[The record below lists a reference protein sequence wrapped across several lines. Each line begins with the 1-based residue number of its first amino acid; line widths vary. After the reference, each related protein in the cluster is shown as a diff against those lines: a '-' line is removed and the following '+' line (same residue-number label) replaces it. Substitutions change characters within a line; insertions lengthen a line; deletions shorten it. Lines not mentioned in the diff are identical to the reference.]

1 MKIAIRILFFVGLI
15 GLPAGQENR
24 STNPTAPQSLGLD
37 VGQQAPAFA
46 LSDQFGH
53 TQSIETLKGS
63 NGTILPLDIKRCSEG
78 YSA

>member
-1 MKIAIRILFFVGLI
+1 LVFPLDKKTDPPILPLLNLLAWTSV
-15 GLPAGQENR
+15 N
-24 STNPTAPQSLGLD
+24 S
-37 VGQQAPAFA
+37 APAFA